1 MYPSH
6 ILDTLSPHAGE
17 RALLPGAAQVAS
29 DEPLHVVYLGVSGV
43 LHPSATLYQLV
54 HGSSPWADGHRKYE
68 AAAVLELAL
77 APWPEARI
85 VLTST
90 QPWSKGLDQVLEQLG
105 PGLAARVIGFTF
117 EDLTLHAAPPSQQ
130 RPISSDDYWRL
141 MKCDIV
147 RRHLAWLRPAAWIA
161 IDDEASLW
169 NADERRGHLV
179 TTNGCLGL
187 MEPAAQ
193 DRLVTVL
200 LGNFGL
206 GQGGEA

>member
-6 ILDTLSPHAGE
+6 LLDPLSPHADE
-17 RALLPGAAQVAS
+17 RALPPVAAQVAS
-29 DEPLHVVYLGVSGV
+29 AEPLHVVYLGVSGV
-43 LHPSATLYQLV
+43 LHPSATLYRLV
-54 HGSSPWADGHRKYE
+54 HGSSPWSDGHRKYE
-68 AAAVLELAL
+68 AAFVLEQAM
-77 APWPEARI
+77 APWPDARI

-105 PGLAARVIGFTF
+105 PGLAARVIGFTY
-117 EDLTLHAAPPSQQ
+117 EDLTLHAAVPP
-130 RPISSDDYWRL
+130 RHKPIDSDDYWRL

-147 RRHLAWLRPAAWIA
+147 RRHLEWLRPAAWIA
-161 IDDEASLW
+161 IDDESSLW

-193 DRLVTVL
+193 DRLTTVL
-200 LGNFGL
+200 LGNFEL
-206 GQGGEA
+206 GQDAQD